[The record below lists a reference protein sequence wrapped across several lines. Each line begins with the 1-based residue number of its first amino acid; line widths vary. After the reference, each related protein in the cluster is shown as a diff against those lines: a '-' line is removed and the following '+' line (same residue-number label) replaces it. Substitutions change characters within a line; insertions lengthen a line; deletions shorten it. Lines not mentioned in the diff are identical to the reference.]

1 MRGHFAP
8 AKVNLALHV
17 TGRRSDGYHD
27 IDTLAAFAGIG
38 DTVGAEPLADGRF
51 ELACAGPFAADLPHD
66 AGGNLVLR
74 AARLLAEAA
83 GAAGLAGGGVRLTL
97 IKRLPVAS
105 GIGGG
110 SADAAATLR
119 ALRALWSLPASFD
132 LGGVARQLGADV
144 PMCLASVPLRAR
156 GRGEKI
162 EHLAGAAPLPALLV
176 NAGIAAPTARVFA
189 ALAQKT
195 RPPIGE
201 LAPRPF
207 DPAFLA
213 GLRNDLEPAA
223 IRLFPPIGATLD
235 FLRACPG
242 VLLARMSGSGA
253 TCFGLFA
260 DAAAAEAAR
269 RRAVDL
275 HPSWWCVAT
284 TLGAGAPANADAEAG
299 T

>member
-17 TGRRSDGYHD
+17 TGRRPDGYHD

-38 DTVGAEPLADGRF
+38 DTVCAEPLADGTF
-51 ELACAGPFAADLPHD
+51 ELTCAGPFAADLPHD

-74 AARLLAEAA
+74 AARLLTEAA
-83 GAAGLAGGGVRLTL
+83 RAAGLAGGGARLTL
-97 IKRLPVAS
+97 FKRLPVAS

-119 ALRALWSLPASFD
+119 ALRALWSLPSSFD
-132 LGGVARQLGADV
+132 LGDVARQLGADV

-156 GRGEKI
+156 GRGERI
-162 EHLAGAAPLPALLV
+162 EHLAGAPLHALLA

-189 ALAQKT
+189 ALAQT
-195 RPPIGE
+195 ARPPIGE
-201 LAPRPF
+201 LPTRPF
-207 DPAFLA
+207 DPAFLS

-275 HPSWWCVAT
+275 HPTWWCVAT